1 MFEIGLLL
9 LGAKR
14 WLTRTLKPLFSS
26 KYFWAALAICT
37 VCILFWRW
45 HVAEVSGAVNTAVKI
60 NTANLTAQFEQ
71 AKKDAVRME
80 SERAQVIVKQAKGEF
95 DAQIKNINQ
104 HAERMLSDARAGTVR
119 LRVPVQ
125 SCTEQRRDPSSIE
138 PDPAGITAE
147 SRAELSESAGAFFI
161 GEAQR
166 ADQQAAQLNSLIDVV
181 ERLKSGKLP

>member
-26 KYFWAALAICT
+26 KYFWTALAICT

-45 HVAEVSGAVNTAVKI
+45 HVSSVNTAVKI

-95 DAQIKNINQ
+95 DAQIKTINQ
-104 HAERMLSDARAGTVR
+104 RAERMLSDAHAGTVR

-125 SCTEQRRDPSSIE
+125 SCTEQRRNPSGTE

-181 ERLKSGKLP
+181 ERLKLGELP